1 MQFSFAAREERWG
14 YIATFLNTTQK
25 APVREPYLYLDRLL
39 QGKDFHILTT
49 NQDTQFVKL
58 YPEEKVSEI
67 QGDHRFF
74 QCSRCCE
81 DDTLD
86 AVKPVEEMIQA
97 MGEGTFVPTELIPR
111 CPHCGAEA
119 FPWVRG
125 YGNFLQGKKYD
136 GEYQKISE
144 YIQKNRDKKIL
155 FLELGVGRMTPMFI
169 QEPFLN
175 LTLNL
180 PKARYIAVNDR
191 YDFLPKEIEDRGMVI
206 MGDIARVLKDA
217 AESVPVKNAG
227 KKRA

>member
-1 MQFSFAAREERWG
+1 MEIRRPFRNILENLQKSMDLQEPLRACSIPLRRVRSAGG
-14 YIATFLNTTQK
+14 YIAAFLNTTQK
-25 APVREPYLYLDRLL
+25 APIREPYLELDRLL

-81 DDTLD
+81 DDTWD
-86 AVKPVEEMIQA
+86 AVKPVEEMIRA

-136 GEYQKISE
+136 REYQKISE
-144 YIQKNRDKKIL
+144 YIQKNRDKKVL
-155 FLELGVGRMTPMFI
+155 FPGAWVWG
-169 QEPFLN
+169 
-175 LTLNL
+175 
-180 PKARYIAVNDR
+180 A
-191 YDFLPKEIEDRGMVI
+191 
-206 MGDIARVLKDA
+206 
-217 AESVPVKNAG
+217 
-227 KKRA
+227 